1 MSDDKSNFLSK
12 LSKTYQGADKPV
24 LKTYLSFFYGA
35 KIGILG
41 LNGSGNH
48 PY

>member
-1 MSDDKSNFLSK
+1 VRSSSTKFL
-12 LSKTYQGADKPV
+12 LR
-24 LKTYLSFFYGA
+24 A

>member
-1 MSDDKSNFLSK
+1 MSK

-24 LKTYLSFFYGA
+24 LKIYLSFFYGA
-35 KIGILG
+35 KILG